1 MDVLPVFHCGYL
13 PTKDLHHPTHLCR
26 DKFRFHTAWLGKRT
40 THNVM
45 NENELQDITK
55 KNMDGFGAQLLPPT
69 DVTLISIFG

>member
-1 MDVLPVFHCGYL
+1 
-13 PTKDLHHPTHLCR
+13 
-26 DKFRFHTAWLGKRT
+26 
-40 THNVM
+40 M